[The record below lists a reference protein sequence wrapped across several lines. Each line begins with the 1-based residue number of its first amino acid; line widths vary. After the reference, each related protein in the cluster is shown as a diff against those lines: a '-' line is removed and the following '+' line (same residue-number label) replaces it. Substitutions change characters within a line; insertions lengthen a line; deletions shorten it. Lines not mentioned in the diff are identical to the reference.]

1 MELRKARAVLP
12 QLRFVD
18 SIDSTNLS
26 LQREYA
32 SLADFS
38 ALAAAEQTGGQG
50 RAGRNWVS
58 DAGAS
63 ISLSLLLRPS
73 RPEIASLITLL
84 MASSARQAIS
94 ELYPSLTVSIKWP
107 NDLLIEDRKLAGVLA
122 TVNPDQSVVVGIGIN
137 LARQSAPDT
146 AVALGEFV
154 TADFDSVLAA
164 VLLKL
169 QENWQRL
176 QADAETNWLIEDI
189 RANCSTLG
197 AEIRAELVT
206 GESIVGRATDIT
218 KDGRLIVQA
227 DQEHVLSAADVWHI
241 RR

>member
-107 NDLLIEDRKLAGVLA
+107 NDLLIEDRKLAGILA

-206 GESIVGRATDIT
+206 GERIVGRATDIT

>member
-18 SIDSTNLS
+18 STDSTNLS

>member
-1 MELRKARAVLP
+1 
-12 QLRFVD
+12 
-18 SIDSTNLS
+18 
-26 LQREYA
+26 
-32 SLADFS
+32 
-38 ALAAAEQTGGQG
+38 
-50 RAGRNWVS
+50 
-58 DAGAS
+58 
-63 ISLSLLLRPS
+63 
-73 RPEIASLITLL
+73 

-107 NDLLIEDRKLAGVLA
+107 NDLLIEDRKLAGILA

-154 TADFDSVLAA
+154 TADFDSVLAV

>member
-58 DAGAS
+58 EAGAS

-94 ELYPSLTVSIKWP
+94 ELYPALTVSIKWP
-107 NDLLIEDRKLAGVLA
+107 NDLLIEDRKLAGILA

-164 VLLKL
+164 VLFKL
-169 QENWQRL
+169 RENWQRL

>member
-107 NDLLIEDRKLAGVLA
+107 NDLLIEDRKLAGILA